1 MSTLWE
7 FWRDQQGIPNR
18 LYDVAES
25 NCNGL
30 YFGLWRHV
38 RRRIAAQPRLA
49 YSRYC
54 WLGGLP
60 AGGSG
65 HVLLHLFSKG
75 KPGRSLQIMLFVLV
89 MAAIVVGG
97 SIWVMHNLNYRMMP
111 GEQKVTETI
120 QDKENIH
127 HH

>member
-1 MSTLWE
+1 MTSKAYLTGFMMSLSLTVTAFILVY
-7 FWRDQQGIPNR
+7 GATS
-18 LYDVAES
+18 V
-25 NCNGL
+25 
-30 YFGLWRHV
+30 
-38 RRRIAAQPRLA
+38 
-49 YSRYC
+49 
-54 WLGGLP
+54 
-60 AGGSG
+60 GGSPLSQG
-65 HVLLHLFSKG
+65 WLIAVIASLAVCQLVVQGMYFLHLSSKG

-127 HH
+127 NH